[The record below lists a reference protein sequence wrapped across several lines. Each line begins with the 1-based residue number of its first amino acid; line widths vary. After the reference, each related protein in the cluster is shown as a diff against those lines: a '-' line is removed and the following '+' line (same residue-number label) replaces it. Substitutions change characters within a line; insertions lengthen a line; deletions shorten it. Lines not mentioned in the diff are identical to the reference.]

1 MFNKL
6 KEFGKSFVWLLG
18 AVILLA
24 QTYRISAF
32 YFFNLEFEIDILR
45 DGAFALLG
53 FAMMFI
59 QNGLK
64 SAALKVIKR
73 KSGTV

>member
-6 KEFGKSFVWLLG
+6 KEFGKSFIWLLG

-24 QTYRISAF
+24 QTYRIVAF
-32 YFFNLEFEIDILR
+32 YAFDLEFEIDLVR
-45 DGAFALLG
+45 DFAFAILG

-73 KSGTV
+73 KSDSV